1 MILVN
6 VYIHYCFCLWLVS
19 MHVLKHVGS
28 REGDELLQGREW
40 VAEGAVAGGR
50 GVVGKEEGGVRVWEG
65 GAKSLRVD

>member
-1 MILVN
+1 MWCRVAKR
-6 VYIHYCFCLWLVS
+6 VEGERRD
-19 MHVLKHVGS
+19 VGS